1 MHEREPHADLHNLGL
16 GELRPQRC
24 LLLGGRGTRFVEI
37 RISEDQGPLVTLRE
51 SAVGPLI
58 GDLLDELLGEP
69 FLPRDRE
76 AQLLSKTAIGDG
88 GVAQS
93 RNLLDGLLD
102 EAVAPEVP
110 VEVAVGRAGEVLRYG
125 VDRIAVGIPKAG

>member
-1 MHEREPHADLHNLGL
+1 VHECEPHADLHNLGF
-16 GELRPQRC
+16 GELRTQSG

-37 RISEDQGPLVTLRE
+37 CIGEDQGPLVTLRE
-51 SAVGPLI
+51 TAVGPLV

-76 AQLLSKTAIGDG
+76 AQLLSKTAVGDG

-110 VEVAVGRAGEVLRYG
+110 VEVAVRRAGKVLRYG